1 MIRIGLTGTLGAGKS
16 TVAELFEGWGA
27 RRIDADRLA
36 REAVRPG
43 GPALQE
49 IRRVWG
55 EDMLD
60 AHGEL
65 DRSAMRRLVFRDP
78 DARRRLES
86 IVHPEVRRLR
96 DRRLEEARSAGVAV
110 VVEEIPLLF
119 EVGMEDQFDAVI
131 VVDAPADV
139 RRDRARRQRGLDSD
153 EFDAMNASQL
163 SAEAKRS
170 RADYVLDNAGSLEA
184 LELSARRIWTR
195 IVGAHASTDSPSRR
209 WKVDLHVHT
218 SASHDSL
225 SSPEAVIERARA
237 AGLDRVAVTDH
248 DEIEGAL
255 LARELAPDLV
265 IVGEEVRTAEGL
277 DLIGLFLEERIP
289 RGLRFEEVAAEIR
302 RQAGVAYLPHP
313 FDRYRGAR
321 PSFLDG
327 VAECVD
333 LVEGLNARVHSRRRN
348 ERAVAWAQAHG
359 LPLGA
364 GSDAHLLDEVGR
376 AWVELPSFEDAP
388 GFLEATRRGRIGGRR
403 SGHWVHL
410 GSTWAKLR
418 KKAGF
423 LA

>member
-1 MIRIGLTGTLGAGKS
+1 VIRIGLTGTLGAGKS
-16 TVAELFEGWGA
+16 AVAELFERWGA

-43 GPALQE
+43 GQVLAE
-49 IRRVWG
+49 IRRLWG
-55 EDMLD
+55 DDVLD
-60 AHGEL
+60 ERGEL
-65 DRSAMRRLVFRDP
+65 DRAVMRRLVFRDP

-86 IVHPEVRRLR
+86 IVHPEVRGLR
-96 DRRLEEARSAGVAV
+96 DRRLEEARSAGAAV

-119 EVGMEDQFDAVI
+119 EVGLEDQFDAVI
-131 VVDAPADV
+131 VVDAPTDV
-139 RRDRARRQRGLDSD
+139 RRERVSQQRGLGAD
-153 EFDAMNASQL
+153 EFHAMDASQL
-163 SAEAKRS
+163 SAEEKRE
-170 RADYVLDNAGSLEA
+170 RADYVLENGGSPEA
-184 LELSARRIWTR
+184 LEAAARRIWAQ
-195 IVGAHASTDSPSRR
+195 IVDAESSTDSALAR

-218 SASHDSL
+218 SYSHDSL
-225 SSPEAVIERARA
+225 SAPEAVIERARR
-237 AGLDRVAVTDH
+237 AGLSRVAVTDH
-248 DEIEGAL
+248 NEIDGAL

-277 DLIGLFLEERIP
+277 DLIGLFLDERIP

-302 RQAGVAYLPHP
+302 RQGAIVYLPHP
-313 FDRYRGAR
+313 FDRYRGAK

-327 VAECVD
+327 VVEWVD
-333 LVEGLNARVHSRRRN
+333 VVEGLNARVHSRRRN
-348 ERAVAWAQAHG
+348 ERAVAWARAHE

-364 GSDAHLLDEVGR
+364 GSDAHLLGEVGR

-410 GSTWAKLR
+410 GSTWAKLG